1 MSRSSRTSNTS
12 RNTRNTDS
20 NTVSDTDV
28 TTTTRRDRPVA
39 INRVTASP
47 TGERRVSDSRKL
59 RYFTFQ
65 FNRDEVTRGRG
76 SNSVRITDRT
86 SNSTFE
92 LSLAEA
98 RSLYNLLSEQ
108 FSG

>member
-1 MSRSSRTSNTS
+1 MSRSTRNTRT
-12 RNTRNTDS
+12 TRNTDS
-20 NTVSDTDV
+20 NTIRDTNL
-28 TTTTRRDRPVA
+28 TTSTRRNRRNDGGATR
-39 INRVTASP
+39 RVTASP
-47 TGERRVSDSRKL
+47 TGDRRVRDSRKL

-98 RSLYNLLSEQ
+98 RSLYNLLNEQ
-108 FSG
+108 FNG